1 MTCALPIGYDW
12 GMRLGDMTPSRSLRS
27 RTGAAT
33 LALGLLLGASACS
46 GDDDSSSSKA
56 DSGTSAEATATAAP
70 GPEVEA
76 QTATFSAPEGF
87 VVADTSKKTDAVLAT
102 GPGGDL
108 VSLVELDFPAD
119 PPSLERQAEITL
131 MGLGKKFEVQEP
143 VEVDGVEM
151 YHLSGKEAK
160 GRFADV
166 YGAVVDGTAIRLTV
180 RLSGEEYDAEQRTA
194 VNQQVLDSW
203 SWDA

>member
-1 MTCALPIGYDW
+1 MPV
-12 GMRLGDMTPSRSLRS
+12 TPSRHRPD
-27 RTGAAT
+27 RCP
-33 LALGLLLGASACS
+33 ALFRPWSAEDGLLVRLRLPGGRVEVRRLRELLHVAERW
-46 GDDDSSSSKA
+46 GDGRLHLTGRANLQLRALPGDPVSPGEVD
-56 DSGTSAEATATAAP
+56 AE
-70 GPEVEA
+70 
-76 QTATFSAPEGF
+76 
-87 VVADTSKKTDAVLAT
+87 VVDAVLAT